1 MKHRSRVRGALFSA
15 SREDFAVFATATQTP
30 SPGPSVLLC
39 NLAYTA
45 AFFSPVTRTLS
56 KIDVENGALRLS
68 PRRRR
73 PDIRMSKR
81 TSHQSPPRASKR
93 APKRASETAPER
105 AQAGVP
111 LLGPAAPSVEAQVKK
126 LVKVISRSQLNYRE
140 LIDSLDHAVFTIS
153 LDGEIRVANRRFVE
167 ILGVSFPDLIG
178 HRLDEFIATPTMA
191 EVISGRAAFLE
202 KGQWAGRI
210 SIQLK
215 SDPRRRF
222 YDCWLQALTD
232 EDHVTSIC
240 GWVRD
245 VTSQHESEIRFTEL
259 FESLREGIFFTT
271 PEGILLDANPALVR
285 MLGYESKEELK
296 KLNFREI
303 YADAAQRD
311 ALVHQVVHQG
321 AVQDVEVVY
330 SRKDGSHI
338 HCLASGFAIRD
349 TFGRTIR
356 MQGTLVDITERIE
369 IEARLHKEQEFVR
382 RLVASFPDMIA
393 VMDFEGRFNF
403 VSPRVEDILGHPAQE
418 LVGKLLRDHIHR
430 DDVPQLREAFEKLT
444 SGRAAN
450 AQFEYRTKHVD
461 GYWRTMRASASP
473 LHDAAGKING
483 VVASARDVTDAK
495 AAEKQNLQKEK
506 LAAMGEMM
514 SGVAHELNNPL
525 TAILGVSD
533 LMRERATDDATRR
546 QTEIILKQARR
557 AAVIVQNLLSYA
569 RPSALA
575 RKKMRPEEALQAA
588 IDQQRAALSQKNI
601 SIELAPPPA
610 TLALEA
616 DPKLLHQ
623 VFVNLIVNAEQAIT
637 SQAERGALRVSVER
651 ADGKIAFVFADDGPG
666 IAPENIGKIFDPFFT
681 TKRPGGGTGLG
692 LAICMAIVKEH
703 GGTIEVQSTPG
714 KGAEFRVWL
723 PEFVEEISA
732 PALAI
737 RPAVAAPAGSEALR
751 GHSVYVVDDEE
762 SIREIVQEG
771 LSARGMT
778 VEGASSSE
786 EALPHLAA
794 HGYDFVIC
802 DFNLPGLNGEEF
814 FKRMQPGAGMPA
826 PKFVFMSG
834 ALLDSGTLAHFAEK
848 GASVLQ
854 KPFHIAAL
862 ATLLTE
868 LLQPQTAAIK

>member
-1 MKHRSRVRGALFSA
+1 
-15 SREDFAVFATATQTP
+15 
-30 SPGPSVLLC
+30 
-39 NLAYTA
+39 
-45 AFFSPVTRTLS
+45 
-56 KIDVENGALRLS
+56 
-68 PRRRR
+68 
-73 PDIRMSKR
+73 MSKR
-81 TSHQSPPRASKR
+81 IADQPPTRA
-93 APKRASETAPER
+93 AKRASIDAPE
-105 AQAGVP
+105 AALKPAPQQAP
-111 LLGPAAPSVEAQVKK
+111 LPGAPAPSTEAQFKK
-126 LVKVISRSQLNYRE
+126 LIEVISRSQLNYRE

-153 LDGEIRVANRRFVE
+153 LEGEIRVANRRFVE
-167 ILGVSFPDLIG
+167 ILGASFQDLIG
-178 HRLDEFIATPTMA
+178 HRLDEFIAAPTMA
-191 EVISGRAAFLE
+191 EAFHGRDAFLQ
-202 KGQWAGRI
+202 KGHWAGRI

-232 EDHVTSIC
+232 EEQVTSIS

-271 PEGILLDANPALVR
+271 PEGTLLDANPALLR
-285 MLGYESKEELK
+285 MLGYENKEELK

-303 YADAAQRD
+303 YADPAQRD
-311 ALVHQVVHQG
+311 ALVHQVVYQG
-321 AVQDVEVVY
+321 AVQDVDVVY
-330 SRKDGSHI
+330 RRKDGSLI

-369 IEARLHKEQEFVR
+369 IEARLHQEEEFVR

-393 VMDFEGRFNF
+393 VMDFEGRFTF
-403 VSPRVEDILGHPAQE
+403 VSPRVEEILGHPAPD
-418 LVGKLLRDHIHR
+418 LVGKLLSDQIHR
-430 DDVPQLREAFEKLT
+430 DDVAHVRDAFEKLT

-450 AQFEYRTKHVD
+450 AQLDFRTRHAD
-461 GYWRTMRASASP
+461 GNWRSMRASVSP
-473 LHDAAGKING
+473 LYDAAGKING
-483 VVASARDVTDAK
+483 VVASARDVTESK
-495 AAEKQNLQKEK
+495 AMEKQNLQKEK

-533 LMRERATDDATRR
+533 LLRERAPDDATRR

-557 AAVIVQNLLSYA
+557 AAVIVQNLLAYA

-588 IDQQRAALSQKNI
+588 VDQQRASLSQKNI
-601 SIELAPPPA
+601 SIELAPPPGG
-610 TLALEA
+610 LALEA

-637 SQAERGALRVSVER
+637 SQRERGALRVSIEC
-651 ADGKIAFVFADDGPG
+651 ADGKIGFVFADDGPG
-666 IAPENIGKIFDPFFT
+666 ISPENIGKIFDPFFT

-692 LAICMAIVKEH
+692 LAICTAIIKEH
-703 GGTIEVQSTPG
+703 GGSIEVQSTPG

-732 PALAI
+732 PIPALAV
-737 RPAVAAPAGSEALR
+737 RPAVAAPAGSGALR

-794 HGYDFVIC
+794 HSYDFVLC
-802 DFNLPGLNGEEF
+802 DFNLPGMNGEEF
-814 FKRMQPGAGMPA
+814 FKRIQPRAGTPA

-834 ALLDSGTLAHFAEK
+834 ALLDSATMAHFTAR

>member
-1 MKHRSRVRGALFSA
+1 
-15 SREDFAVFATATQTP
+15 
-30 SPGPSVLLC
+30 
-39 NLAYTA
+39 
-45 AFFSPVTRTLS
+45 
-56 KIDVENGALRLS
+56 
-68 PRRRR
+68 
-73 PDIRMSKR
+73 MSKR
-81 TSHQSPPRASKR
+81 ISDQTPPGASNP
-93 APKRASETAPER
+93 APQPAPEPGLPQGGAGASTD
-105 AQAGVP
+105 AQF
-111 LLGPAAPSVEAQVKK
+111 QK
-126 LVKVISRSQLNYRE
+126 LVEVISRSQLNYRE

-167 ILGVSFPDLIG
+167 ILGVSFQDLIG
-178 HRLDEFIATPTMA
+178 HRLEEFIAVPTIA
-191 EVISGRAAFLE
+191 EVVAGRDAFLR
-202 KGQWAGRI
+202 KGHWAGRI

-222 YDCWLQALTD
+222 YDCWLQALND
-232 EDHVTSIC
+232 DDQVTSVS

-271 PEGILLDANPALVR
+271 PEGTLLDANPALVR

-303 YADAAQRD
+303 YANPAQRD
-311 ALVHQVVHQG
+311 ALVHQVVYQG
-321 AVQDVEVVY
+321 AVQDVDVIY
-330 SRKDGSHI
+330 RRKDGSLI

-369 IEARLHKEQEFVR
+369 IEARLHQEQEFVR

-393 VMDFEGRFNF
+393 VMDFEGRLTF
-403 VSPRVEDILGHPAQE
+403 VSPRVEDILGHSAEE
-418 LVGKLLRDHIHR
+418 LVGKLLSEQIHR
-430 DDVPQLREAFEKLT
+430 DEVPQLREVFAKVM
-444 SGRAAN
+444 SGRTAN
-450 AQFEYRTKHVD
+450 AQFDYRTKHAD
-461 GYWRTMRASASP
+461 GTWRFMRASASP
-473 LHDAAGKING
+473 IYDAAGKING
-483 VVASARDVTDAK
+483 VVASARDVTDSK

-533 LMRERATDDATRR
+533 LLRERAPDDATRR

-557 AAVIVQNLLSYA
+557 AAVIVQNLLAYA

-588 IDQQRAALSQKNI
+588 IDQQRASLSQKNI

-610 TLALEA
+610 ALALEA

-637 SQAERGALRVSVER
+637 SQGERGALRVSIER

-666 IAPENIGKIFDPFFT
+666 ISPENIAKIFDPFFT

-692 LAICMAIVKEH
+692 LAICTAIIKEH
-703 GGTIEVQSTPG
+703 GGSIEVQSTQG
-714 KGAEFRVWL
+714 NGAEFRVWL

-732 PALAI
+732 PPLAV
-737 RPAVAAPAGSEALR
+737 RPAVAAPAGSGALR

-794 HGYDFVIC
+794 HAYDFVLC
-802 DFNLPGLNGEEF
+802 DFNLPGMNGEEF
-814 FKRMQPGAGMPA
+814 FKRIQPQPGTSA

-834 ALLDSGTLAHFAEK
+834 ALLDSATLAHFTEK

-862 ATLLTE
+862 ATLLSE
-868 LLQPQTAAIK
+868 LLQPQTAATN

>member
-1 MKHRSRVRGALFSA
+1 
-15 SREDFAVFATATQTP
+15 
-30 SPGPSVLLC
+30 
-39 NLAYTA
+39 
-45 AFFSPVTRTLS
+45 
-56 KIDVENGALRLS
+56 
-68 PRRRR
+68 
-73 PDIRMSKR
+73 MSKG
-81 TSHQSPPRASKR
+81 TSDQSPPRAAKLTPTR
-93 APKRASETAPER
+93 APETELKPAPRQTPLEGAAAAST
-105 AQAGVP
+105 
-111 LLGPAAPSVEAQVKK
+111 EAQFKK
-126 LVKVISRSQLNYRE
+126 LVEVISRSQLNYRE

-153 LDGEIRVANRRFVE
+153 LEGEIRVANRRFVE
-167 ILGVSFPDLIG
+167 ILGVSFQDLIG
-178 HRLDEFIATPTMA
+178 HRLDEFIVAPTMA
-191 EVISGRAAFLE
+191 EALRGRDAFLQR
-202 KGQWAGRI
+202 GHWAGRM
-210 SIQLK
+210 SIHLK
-215 SDPRRRF
+215 NDPRLRA

-232 EDHVTSIC
+232 DEQVTSVS

-245 VTSQHESEIRFTEL
+245 VTSQHESELRFTEL

-271 PEGILLDANPALVR
+271 PEGVLLDANPALVR
-285 MLGYESKEELK
+285 MLGYANKDELK

-303 YADAAQRD
+303 YADPAQRD
-311 ALVHQVVHQG
+311 TLVRQIIYQG
-321 AVQDVEVVY
+321 SVQDLEVVFR
-330 SRKDGSHI
+330 RKDGVHI

-356 MQGTLVDITERIE
+356 MQGTLVDITERME
-369 IEARLHKEQEFVR
+369 IEARLHQEQEFVR

-393 VMDFEGRFNF
+393 VMDFEGRFTF
-403 VSPRVEDILGHPAQE
+403 VSPRVEDILGHAAQE
-418 LVGKLLRDHIHR
+418 LVGKLLSEQIHR
-430 DDVPQLREAFEKLT
+430 DDLPQLRDAFAKLT

-450 AQFEYRTKHVD
+450 ALFEYRTRHAD
-461 GYWRTMRASASP
+461 GSWRTMRASASP
-473 LHDAAGKING
+473 LYDAAGKING

-533 LMRERATDDATRR
+533 LLRERAPDDATRR

-557 AAVIVQNLLSYA
+557 AAVIVQNLLAYA
-569 RPSALA
+569 RPSALT

-588 IDQQRAALSQKNI
+588 IDQQRASLSQKNI
-601 SIELAPPPA
+601 SIELVPPPGR
-610 TLALEA
+610 LALEA

-637 SQAERGALRVSVER
+637 SRGERGALRISIEH
-651 ADGKIAFVFADDGPG
+651 ADGKIGFVFADDGPG
-666 IAPENIGKIFDPFFT
+666 IAPENFGKIFDPFFT

-692 LAICMAIVKEH
+692 LAICTAIIKEH
-703 GGTIEVQSTPG
+703 GGSIEVQSAPG
-714 KGAEFRVWL
+714 NGAEFRVWL

-732 PALAI
+732 PPLAV
-737 RPAVAAPAGSEALR
+737 RPAIAAPAGSSALR

-794 HGYDFVIC
+794 HSYDFVLC
-802 DFNLPGLNGEEF
+802 DFNLPGMNGEEF
-814 FKRMQPGAGMPA
+814 FKRIQPRVGTAA

-834 ALLDSGTLAHFAEK
+834 ALLDSATMTHFTEK

-868 LLQPQTAAIK
+868 LLQPQTVATK

>member
-1 MKHRSRVRGALFSA
+1 M
-15 SREDFAVFATATQTP
+15 
-30 SPGPSVLLC
+30 
-39 NLAYTA
+39 
-45 AFFSPVTRTLS
+45 
-56 KIDVENGALRLS
+56 
-68 PRRRR
+68 
-73 PDIRMSKR
+73 
-81 TSHQSPPRASKR
+81 
-93 APKRASETAPER
+93 PKRISDQSAQPAAKHAPTHAPE
-105 AQAGVP
+105 AALKPAPQQGP
-111 LLGPAAPSVEAQVKK
+111 LEGGPAASTEAQFKK
-126 LVKVISRSQLNYRE
+126 LVEVISRSQLNYRE

-153 LDGEIRVANRRFVE
+153 LEGEIRVANRRFVE
-167 ILGVSFPDLIG
+167 ILGVSFQDLIG
-178 HRLDEFIATPTMA
+178 HRLDEFIAAPTMA
-191 EVISGRAAFLE
+191 EALRLRDAFLQ
-202 KGQWAGRI
+202 KGHWAGRI
-210 SIQLK
+210 SIELK
-215 SDPRRRF
+215 RDSRRRF

-232 EDHVTSIC
+232 EEKITSIS

-271 PEGILLDANPALVR
+271 PEGTLLDANPALVR
-285 MLGYESKEELK
+285 MLGYDSKEELK

-303 YADAAQRD
+303 YADPAQRD
-311 ALVHQVVHQG
+311 ALVHQVIYQG
-321 AVQDVEVVY
+321 AVQDVDVIY
-330 SRKDGSHI
+330 RRKDGSLI

-369 IEARLHKEQEFVR
+369 IEARLHQEQEFVR
-382 RLVASFPDMIA
+382 RLVASFPDAIA
-393 VMDFEGRFNF
+393 VMDFEGRFTF

-418 LVGKLLRDHIHR
+418 LVGKLLSEQIHR
-430 DDVPQLREAFEKLT
+430 DELPQFRDAFAKLT

-450 AQFEYRTKHVD
+450 AQFEYRTKHAD
-461 GYWRTMRASASP
+461 GSWRSMRASASP
-473 LHDAAGKING
+473 LYDAAGNING
-483 VVASARDVTDAK
+483 VVASARDVTESK
-495 AAEKQNLQKEK
+495 ATEKQNLQKEK

-533 LMRERATDDATRR
+533 LLRERAPDDATRR

-557 AAVIVQNLLSYA
+557 AAVIVQNLLAYA

-588 IDQQRAALSQKNI
+588 IDQQRAALSQKNV
-601 SIELAPPPA
+601 SIELAPSPCR
-610 TLALEA
+610 LMLEA

-637 SQAERGALRVSVER
+637 SQGERGTLRISVER
-651 ADGKIAFVFADDGPG
+651 ADGKIGFVFADDGPG
-666 IAPENIGKIFDPFFT
+666 IAPEIIGKIFDPFFT

-692 LAICMAIVKEH
+692 LAICTAIIKEH
-703 GGTIEVQSTPG
+703 GGSMEVQSIPG

-723 PEFVEEISA
+723 PEFIEEIRV
-732 PALAI
+732 PPLAV
-737 RPAVAAPAGSEALR
+737 RPAVAAPAGSGALR

-794 HGYDFVIC
+794 HNYDFVLC
-802 DFNLPGLNGEEF
+802 DFNLPGMNGEEF
-814 FKRMQPGAGMPA
+814 FKRIQPRAGTPT

-834 ALLDSGTLAHFAEK
+834 ALLDSATLDHFTEK

-862 ATLLTE
+862 ATLLTG
-868 LLQPQTAAIK
+868 LLQPQTLATK

>member
-1 MKHRSRVRGALFSA
+1 
-15 SREDFAVFATATQTP
+15 
-30 SPGPSVLLC
+30 
-39 NLAYTA
+39 
-45 AFFSPVTRTLS
+45 
-56 KIDVENGALRLS
+56 
-68 PRRRR
+68 
-73 PDIRMSKR
+73 MSKR
-81 TSHQSPPRASKR
+81 IAEQPPRAV
-93 APKRASETAPER
+93 KRASKHA
-105 AQAGVP
+105 
-111 LLGPAAPSVEAQVKK
+111 PAAALKPAPQHAPVEGAAAASTEAQFKK
-126 LVKVISRSQLNYRE
+126 LVEVISRSQLNYRE

-153 LDGEIRVANRRFVE
+153 LEGEIRVANRRFVE
-167 ILGVSFPDLIG
+167 ILGVSFQDLIG
-178 HRLDEFIATPTMA
+178 HRLEEFIAAPTMEEA
-191 EVISGRAAFLE
+191 LSARDAFLR
-202 KGQWAGRI
+202 KGHWAGRI
-210 SIQLK
+210 SIQLR
-215 SDPRRRF
+215 SDSRRRF
-222 YDCWLQALTD
+222 YDCWLQALNDD
-232 EDHVTSIC
+232 EHVTSIS

-271 PEGILLDANPALVR
+271 PEGQLLDANPALVR
-285 MLGYESKEELK
+285 MLGYASKEELK

-303 YADAAQRD
+303 YAEPAQRD
-311 ALVHQVVHQG
+311 TLVRQIIYQG
-321 AVQDVEVVY
+321 SVQDLEVVFR
-330 SRKDGSHI
+330 RKDGTRI

-356 MQGTLVDITERIE
+356 MQGTLVDITERME
-369 IEARLHKEQEFVR
+369 IEARLHQEQEFVR

-393 VMDFEGRFNF
+393 VMDFEGRFTF
-403 VSPRVEDILGHPAQE
+403 VSPRVEDILGHRAQD
-418 LVGKLLRDHIHR
+418 LVGKLLSEQIHR
-430 DDVPQLREAFEKLT
+430 DELPQLREAFGKLT

-450 AQFEYRTKHVD
+450 ALFEYRTKHAD
-461 GYWRTMRASASP
+461 GSWRTMRASASP
-473 LHDAAGKING
+473 LYDAAGNING

-533 LMRERATDDATRR
+533 LLRERAPDDATRR

-557 AAVIVQNLLSYA
+557 AAVIVQNLLAYA

-575 RKKMRPEEALQAA
+575 RKKMRPEEALRAA
-588 IDQQRAALSQKNI
+588 IDQQRASLSQKNI
-601 SIELAPPPA
+601 SIEMAPPPSG
-610 TLALEA
+610 LALEA

-637 SQAERGALRVSVER
+637 SQRERGALQVSIEH
-651 ADGKIAFVFADDGPG
+651 ADGKIGFVFADDGPG
-666 IAPENIGKIFDPFFT
+666 IAAENIGKIFDPFFT

-692 LAICMAIVKEH
+692 LAICTAIIKEH
-703 GGTIEVQSTPG
+703 GGSIEVQSTTG

-723 PEFVEEISA
+723 PEFVEQISA
-732 PALAI
+732 PVPPSAV
-737 RPAVAAPAGSEALR
+737 RPAVAAPAGSGALR

-771 LSARGMT
+771 LVARGMT

-794 HGYDFVIC
+794 HSYDFVLC

-814 FKRMQPGAGMPA
+814 FKRIQPRAGTAA

-834 ALLDSGTLAHFAEK
+834 ALLDPATLAHFTEK

-862 ATLLTE
+862 ASLLSE
-868 LLQPQTAAIK
+868 LLQPRTSAIK

>member
-1 MKHRSRVRGALFSA
+1 
-15 SREDFAVFATATQTP
+15 
-30 SPGPSVLLC
+30 
-39 NLAYTA
+39 
-45 AFFSPVTRTLS
+45 
-56 KIDVENGALRLS
+56 
-68 PRRRR
+68 
-73 PDIRMSKR
+73 MSKR
-81 TSHQSPPRASKR
+81 ISDQSSSP
-93 APKRASETAPER
+93 ASEPALSQTSAP
-105 AQAGVP
+105 GV
-111 LLGPAAPSVEAQVKK
+111 ASASTEAQFQK
-126 LVKVISRSQLNYRE
+126 LVEVISRSQLNYRE

-167 ILGVSFPDLIG
+167 ILGVSFQDLIG
-178 HRLDEFIATPTMA
+178 HRLDEFIAVPTMA
-191 EVISGRAAFLE
+191 EAHSRRAAFLE
-202 KGQWAGRI
+202 KGHWAGRI

-215 SDPRRRF
+215 RDPRRRF
-222 YDCWLQALTD
+222 YDCWLQALHDD
-232 EDHVTSIC
+232 EQGTSVC

-271 PEGILLDANPALVR
+271 PEGTLLDANPALLR
-285 MLGYESKEELK
+285 MLGYESIEELK
-296 KLNFREI
+296 TLNFREI
-303 YADAAQRD
+303 YADPTQRD
-311 ALVHQVVHQG
+311 ALVHQVVYQG
-321 AVQDVEVVY
+321 AVQDVDVIF
-330 SRKDGSHI
+330 RRRDGTHI

-369 IEARLHKEQEFVR
+369 IEARLHQEQEFVR

-393 VMDFEGRFNF
+393 VMDFEGRFTF

-418 LVGKLLRDHIHR
+418 LVGKLLSEQIHR
-430 DDVPQLREAFEKLT
+430 SDVPELREVFEKLT
-444 SGRAAN
+444 SGRVAN
-450 AQFEYRTKHVD
+450 AQFEYRTKHAD
-461 GYWRTMRASASP
+461 GTWRSMRASVSP
-473 LHDAAGKING
+473 LYDATGKING

-495 AAEKQNLQKEK
+495 VAEKQNMQKEK

-533 LMRERATDDATRR
+533 LLRERAPDDATRR

-557 AAVIVQNLLSYA
+557 AAVIVQNLLAYA

-575 RKKMRPEEALQAA
+575 RKKMRPEEALQAV

-601 SIELAPPPA
+601 SIELAPPLA
-610 TLALEA
+610 ALALEA

-637 SQAERGALRVSVER
+637 SHGERGALRISIEH

-666 IAPENIGKIFDPFFT
+666 ISPENIAKIFDPFFT

-692 LAICMAIVKEH
+692 LAICTAIVKEH
-703 GGTIEVQSTPG
+703 GGSIEVQSTPG

-732 PALAI
+732 PPLAV
-737 RPAVAAPAGSEALR
+737 RPAVAAPAGSGALR

-786 EALPHLAA
+786 EALPHLAT
-794 HGYDFVIC
+794 HTYDFVIC

-814 FKRMQPGAGMPA
+814 FKRIQSQAGMPV
-826 PKFVFMSG
+826 PRFIFMSG
-834 ALLDSGTLAHFAEK
+834 ALLDPATMAHFSEK

-868 LLQPQTAAIK
+868 LLQPQTVAIK

>member
-1 MKHRSRVRGALFSA
+1 
-15 SREDFAVFATATQTP
+15 
-30 SPGPSVLLC
+30 
-39 NLAYTA
+39 
-45 AFFSPVTRTLS
+45 
-56 KIDVENGALRLS
+56 
-68 PRRRR
+68 
-73 PDIRMSKR
+73 MSKR
-81 TSHQSPPRASKR
+81 ISAQPPTRSSKR
-93 APKRASETAPER
+93 APQRVVNQAPLDS
-105 AQAGVP
+105 V
-111 LLGPAAPSVEAQVKK
+111 AAPSTEAQFQK
-126 LVKVISRSQLNYRE
+126 LVEVISRSQLSYRE

-153 LDGEIRVANRRFVE
+153 LEGEIRVANRRFVE

-178 HRLDEFIATPTMA
+178 HRLDEFITVPTMNEA
-191 EVISGRAAFLE
+191 LSGRDAFLE
-202 KGQWAGRI
+202 KGHWAGRI

-215 SDPRRRF
+215 TDPRRRF

-232 EDHVTSIC
+232 EAQLTSVS

-245 VTSQHESEIRFTEL
+245 VTSQNESEIRFTEL

-271 PEGILLDANPALVR
+271 PEGVLLDANPALLR
-285 MLGYESKEELK
+285 MLGYASKDELK

-303 YADAAQRD
+303 YADPAQRD
-311 ALVHQVVHQG
+311 TLVRQIIYQG
-321 AVQDVEVVY
+321 SVQDLEVMFR
-330 SRKDGSHI
+330 RKDGTHI

-356 MQGTLVDITERIE
+356 MQGTLVDISERIE
-369 IEARLHKEQEFVR
+369 IEARLHQEQEFVR

-393 VMDFEGRFNF
+393 VMDFEGRFTF

-418 LVGKLLRDHIHR
+418 LVGKLLSEQIHR
-430 DDVPQLREAFEKLT
+430 SEVPALREAFANLT
-444 SGRAAN
+444 SGRTAN
-450 AQFEYRTKHVD
+450 AQFEYRTKHAD
-461 GYWRTMRASASP
+461 GSWRTMRASASP
-473 LHDAAGKING
+473 LYDAAGKING

-495 AAEKQNLQKEK
+495 TAEKQNLQKEK

-533 LMRERATDDATRR
+533 LLRERAPDDATRR

-557 AAVIVQNLLSYA
+557 AAVIVQNLLAYA
-569 RPSALA
+569 RPSALT

-588 IDQQRAALSQKNI
+588 VDQQRASLSQKNI
-601 SIELAPPPA
+601 AIELVPPA
-610 TLALEA
+610 SGLALEA

-637 SQAERGALRVSVER
+637 SQGERGALRVSIEY
-651 ADGKIAFVFADDGPG
+651 ADGKIGFVFADDGPG
-666 IAPENIGKIFDPFFT
+666 IAAENIGKIFDPFFT

-692 LAICMAIVKEH
+692 LAICTAIIKEH
-703 GGTIEVQSTPG
+703 GGSIEVQSTPG

-732 PALAI
+732 PPVAV
-737 RPAVAAPAGSEALR
+737 RPAVAAPAGSGALR

-771 LSARGMT
+771 LVARGMT

-794 HGYDFVIC
+794 HTYDFVLC

-814 FKRMQPGAGMPA
+814 FKRMQPRAGTAA

-834 ALLDSGTLAHFAEK
+834 ALLDSATLAHFTEK

-868 LLQPQTAAIK
+868 LLQPQAAAIK

>member
-1 MKHRSRVRGALFSA
+1 
-15 SREDFAVFATATQTP
+15 
-30 SPGPSVLLC
+30 
-39 NLAYTA
+39 
-45 AFFSPVTRTLS
+45 
-56 KIDVENGALRLS
+56 
-68 PRRRR
+68 
-73 PDIRMSKR
+73 MSKR
-81 TSHQSPPRASKR
+81 ISDQSQSRASHA
-93 APKRASETAPER
+93 APQPAPE
-105 AQAGVP
+105 
-111 LLGPAAPSVEAQVKK
+111 PALPQGAASASTEAQFQK
-126 LVKVISRSQLNYRE
+126 LVEVISRSQLNYRE

-167 ILGVSFPDLIG
+167 ILGVSFQDLIS
-178 HRLDEFIATPTMA
+178 HRLEEFIAVPTMA
-191 EVISGRAAFLE
+191 EAVAARAAFLK
-202 KGQWAGRI
+202 KGHWAGRI

-215 SDPRRRF
+215 GDPRRRF
-222 YDCWLQALTD
+222 YDCWLQALSD
-232 EDHVTSIC
+232 DDQVTSIS

-245 VTSQHESEIRFTEL
+245 VTSQHESEVRFTEL

-271 PEGILLDANPALVR
+271 PEGTLLDANPALVR

-303 YADAAQRD
+303 YANPAQRD
-311 ALVHQVVHQG
+311 ALVRQVVYQG
-321 AVQDVEVVY
+321 AVQDVDVMY
-330 SRKDGSHI
+330 RRKDGTLI

-369 IEARLHKEQEFVR
+369 IEARLHQEQEFVR

-393 VMDFEGRFNF
+393 VMDFEGRFTF
-403 VSPRVEDILGHPAQE
+403 VSPRVEDILGHAAQD
-418 LVGKLLRDHIHR
+418 LVGKLLSEQIHR
-430 DDVPQLREAFEKLT
+430 DEVPQLREVFAQLM
-444 SGRAAN
+444 SGRTAN
-450 AQFEYRTKHVD
+450 AQFDYRTKHAD
-461 GYWRTMRASASP
+461 GSWRFMRASASP
-473 LHDAAGKING
+473 LFDATGKING
-483 VVASARDVTDAK
+483 VVASARDVTDSK
-495 AAEKQNLQKEK
+495 TAEKQNLQKEK

-533 LMRERATDDATRR
+533 LLRERAPDDATRR

-557 AAVIVQNLLSYA
+557 AAVIVQNLLAYA

-575 RKKMRPEEALQAA
+575 RKKMRPEEAVQAA
-588 IDQQRAALSQKNI
+588 MDQQRAALSQKNV

-610 TLALEA
+610 ALALEA

-637 SQAERGALRVSVER
+637 SQGERGTLRVSIEH
-651 ADGKIAFVFADDGPG
+651 ADGKIGFVFADDGPG
-666 IAPENIGKIFDPFFT
+666 ISAENISKIFDPFFT

-692 LAICMAIVKEH
+692 LAICTAIVKEH
-703 GGTIEVQSTPG
+703 GGSIEVQSIQG
-714 KGAEFRVWL
+714 QGAEFRVWL

-732 PALAI
+732 PPLAV
-737 RPAVAAPAGSEALR
+737 RPAVAAPAGSGALR

-794 HGYDFVIC
+794 HAFDFVLC
-802 DFNLPGLNGEEF
+802 DFNLPGMNGEEF
-814 FKRMQPGAGMPA
+814 FKRIQPQAGLPA

-834 ALLDSGTLAHFAEK
+834 ALLDSATLAHFTEK

-868 LLQPQTAAIK
+868 LLHAQAAAIK

>member
-1 MKHRSRVRGALFSA
+1 
-15 SREDFAVFATATQTP
+15 
-30 SPGPSVLLC
+30 
-39 NLAYTA
+39 
-45 AFFSPVTRTLS
+45 
-56 KIDVENGALRLS
+56 
-68 PRRRR
+68 
-73 PDIRMSKR
+73 MSKR
-81 TSHQSPPRASKR
+81 TSDQSPPRAANLTPTR
-93 APKRASETAPER
+93 APESELRPAPRQTPLEGATAAST
-105 AQAGVP
+105 
-111 LLGPAAPSVEAQVKK
+111 EAQFKK
-126 LVKVISRSQLNYRE
+126 LVEVISRSQLNYRE

-153 LDGEIRVANRRFVE
+153 LEGEIRVANRRFVE
-167 ILGVSFPDLIG
+167 ILGVSFQDLIG
-178 HRLDEFIATPTMA
+178 HRLDEFIVAPTMA
-191 EVISGRAAFLE
+191 EALRGRDAFLQR
-202 KGQWAGRI
+202 GHWAGRM
-210 SIQLK
+210 SIHLK
-215 SDPRRRF
+215 NDPRLRA

-232 EDHVTSIC
+232 DEQVTSVS

-245 VTSQHESEIRFTEL
+245 VTSQHESELRFTEL

-271 PEGILLDANPALVR
+271 PEGVLLDANPALVR
-285 MLGYESKEELK
+285 MLGYANKDELK

-303 YADAAQRD
+303 YADPAQRD
-311 ALVHQVVHQG
+311 TLVRQITYQG
-321 AVQDVEVVY
+321 SVQDLEVVFR
-330 SRKDGSHI
+330 RKDGVHI

-356 MQGTLVDITERIE
+356 MQGTLVDITERME
-369 IEARLHKEQEFVR
+369 IEARLHQEQEFVR

-393 VMDFEGRFNF
+393 VMDFEGRFTF

-418 LVGKLLRDHIHR
+418 LVGKLLSEQVHR
-430 DDVPQLREAFEKLT
+430 DELPQLRDAFAKLT

-450 AQFEYRTKHVD
+450 ALFEYRTRHAD
-461 GYWRTMRASASP
+461 GSWRTMRASASP
-473 LHDAAGKING
+473 LYDAAGKING

-533 LMRERATDDATRR
+533 LLRERAPDDATRR

-557 AAVIVQNLLSYA
+557 AAVIVQNLLAYA
-569 RPSALA
+569 RPSALT

-588 IDQQRAALSQKNI
+588 IDQQRASLSQKNI
-601 SIELAPPPA
+601 SIELVPPPGR
-610 TLALEA
+610 LALEA

-637 SQAERGALRVSVER
+637 SRGERGALRISIEH
-651 ADGKIAFVFADDGPG
+651 ADGKIGFVFADDGPG
-666 IAPENIGKIFDPFFT
+666 IAPENFGKIFDPFFT

-692 LAICMAIVKEH
+692 LAICTAIIKEH
-703 GGTIEVQSTPG
+703 GGSIEVQSAPG
-714 KGAEFRVWL
+714 NGAEFRVWL

-732 PALAI
+732 PPLAV
-737 RPAVAAPAGSEALR
+737 RPAIAAPAGSSALR

-794 HGYDFVIC
+794 HGYDFVLC
-802 DFNLPGLNGEEF
+802 DFNLPGMNGEEF
-814 FKRMQPGAGMPA
+814 FKRMQPRAGTPA

-834 ALLDSGTLAHFAEK
+834 ALLDSGTMAHFAEK

>member
-1 MKHRSRVRGALFSA
+1 
-15 SREDFAVFATATQTP
+15 
-30 SPGPSVLLC
+30 
-39 NLAYTA
+39 
-45 AFFSPVTRTLS
+45 
-56 KIDVENGALRLS
+56 
-68 PRRRR
+68 
-73 PDIRMSKR
+73 MSKR
-81 TSHQSPPRASKR
+81 ISTQSPTRGSNRASKR
-93 APKRASETAPER
+93 AAEPASANAPDCGLAHVQVPGIAAASTK
-105 AQAGVP
+105 AQF
-111 LLGPAAPSVEAQVKK
+111 QK
-126 LVKVISRSQLNYRE
+126 LVEVISRSQLNYRE

-153 LDGEIRVANRRFVE
+153 LEGEIRVANRRFVE
-167 ILGVSFPDLIG
+167 ILGVSFQDLIG
-178 HRLDEFIATPTMA
+178 HRLDEFIASPTMA
-191 EVISGRAAFLE
+191 EALCGRDAFLR
-202 KGQWAGRI
+202 KGHWAGRI

-222 YDCWLQALTD
+222 YDCWLQALSD
-232 EDHVTSIC
+232 EDHATSIS

-271 PEGILLDANPALVR
+271 PEGTLLDANPALLR
-285 MLGYESKEELK
+285 MLGYESKEELE

-303 YADAAQRD
+303 YADPAQRD
-311 ALVHQVVHQG
+311 ALVHQVVYQG
-321 AVQDVEVVY
+321 AVQDVDVMY
-330 SRKDGSHI
+330 RRKDGSLI

-369 IEARLHKEQEFVR
+369 IEARLHQEEEFVR

-393 VMDFEGRFNF
+393 VMDFEGRFTF
-403 VSPRVEDILGHPAQE
+403 VSPRVEEILGHPAPD
-418 LVGKLLRDHIHR
+418 LVGKLLSDQIHR
-430 DDVPQLREAFEKLT
+430 DDVAHVRDALEKLT
-444 SGRAAN
+444 SGGVAN
-450 AQFEYRTKHVD
+450 AQLDFRTRHAD
-461 GYWRTMRASASP
+461 GNWRSMRASVSP
-473 LHDAAGKING
+473 LYDAAGKING
-483 VVASARDVTDAK
+483 VVASARDVTESK
-495 AAEKQNLQKEK
+495 AVEKQNLQKEK

-533 LMRERATDDATRR
+533 LLRERAPDDATRR

-557 AAVIVQNLLSYA
+557 AAVIVQNLLAYA

-588 IDQQRAALSQKNI
+588 VDQQRASLSQKNI
-601 SIELAPPPA
+601 SIEMVPPPGR
-610 TLALEA
+610 LALEA

-637 SQAERGALRVSVER
+637 SQRERGALRVSIER
-651 ADGKIAFVFADDGPG
+651 ADGKIGFVFVDDGPG
-666 IAPENIGKIFDPFFT
+666 ISPENIGKIFDPFFT

-692 LAICMAIVKEH
+692 LAICTAIIKEH
-703 GGTIEVQSTPG
+703 GGSIEVQSTAG

-732 PALAI
+732 PVPPLAV
-737 RPAVAAPAGSEALR
+737 RPAVAAPAGSSALL

-794 HGYDFVIC
+794 HSYDFVLC
-802 DFNLPGLNGEEF
+802 DFNLPGMNGEEF
-814 FKRMQPGAGMPA
+814 FKRIQPRAGTPA

-834 ALLDSGTLAHFAEK
+834 ALLDSATMAHFTAK

-868 LLQPQTAAIK
+868 LLQPRTAAIK

>member
-1 MKHRSRVRGALFSA
+1 MPKRIPAQSR
-15 SREDFAVFATATQTP
+15 P
-30 SPGPSVLLC
+30 
-39 NLAYTA
+39 
-45 AFFSPVTRTLS
+45 
-56 KIDVENGALRLS
+56 
-68 PRRRR
+68 
-73 PDIRMSKR
+73 
-81 TSHQSPPRASKR
+81 R
-93 APKRASETAPER
+93 APKGAPGPAPE
-105 AQAGVP
+105 
-111 LLGPAAPSVEAQVKK
+111 PAPVQGAVSASTEAQFQK
-126 LVKVISRSQLNYRE
+126 LVEVISRSQLNYRE

-167 ILGVSFPDLIG
+167 ILSVSFQDLIG
-178 HRLDEFIATPTMA
+178 HRLDEFIAVPAMA
-191 EVISGRAAFLE
+191 EAIARRATFLE
-202 KGQWAGRI
+202 KGHWAGRI

-232 EDHVTSIC
+232 VDQVTSVC

-245 VTSQHESEIRFTEL
+245 VTSQHESELRFTEL

-271 PEGILLDANPALVR
+271 PEGILLDANPALIR
-285 MLGYESKEELK
+285 MLGYENKEELK

-303 YADAAQRD
+303 YADPAQRD
-311 ALVHQVVHQG
+311 ALVHQVIYQG
-321 AVQDVEVVY
+321 AVQDVDVIFR
-330 SRKDGSHI
+330 RKDRSQI

-369 IEARLHKEQEFVR
+369 IEARLHQEQEFVR

-393 VMDFEGRFNF
+393 VMDFEGRFTF

-418 LVGKLLRDHIHR
+418 LVGKLLSEHIHR
-430 DDVPQLREAFEKLT
+430 DDVPQLREAFAKLT
-444 SGRAAN
+444 SGRTAN
-450 AQFEYRTKHVD
+450 AQFDYRTKHVD
-461 GYWRTMRASASP
+461 GTWRSMRASASP
-473 LHDAAGKING
+473 LYDSTGKING

-495 AAEKQNLQKEK
+495 VAEKQNIQKEK

-533 LMRERATDDATRR
+533 LLRERASDDATRR

-557 AAVIVQNLLSYA
+557 AAVIVQNLLAYA

-588 IDQQRAALSQKNI
+588 IDQQRASLSQKNI
-601 SIELAPPPA
+601 SIELAPPA
-610 TLALEA
+610 TGLALEA

-637 SQAERGALRVSVER
+637 SQGERGSLRISVEH
-651 ADGKIAFVFADDGPG
+651 ADGRIAFVFADDGPG
-666 IAPENIGKIFDPFFT
+666 ISPENIAKIFDPFFT

-692 LAICMAIVKEH
+692 LAICTAIVKEH
-703 GGTIEVQSTPG
+703 GGSIEVQSAPG

-723 PEFVEEISA
+723 PEFVEEIST
-732 PALAI
+732 PPLAV
-737 RPAVAAPAGSEALR
+737 RPAMGAPAGSGALR

-778 VEGASSSE
+778 VEGSSSSE

-794 HGYDFVIC
+794 HSYDFVIC

-814 FKRMQPGAGMPA
+814 FKRVQPLAGAA
-826 PKFVFMSG
+826 TPKFVFMSG
-834 ALLDSGTLAHFAEK
+834 ALLDPATMAHFKEK

-862 ATLLTE
+862 AALLTE
-868 LLQPQTAAIK
+868 LLLPQPAGVK

>member
-1 MKHRSRVRGALFSA
+1 
-15 SREDFAVFATATQTP
+15 
-30 SPGPSVLLC
+30 
-39 NLAYTA
+39 
-45 AFFSPVTRTLS
+45 
-56 KIDVENGALRLS
+56 
-68 PRRRR
+68 
-73 PDIRMSKR
+73 MSKR
-81 TSHQSPPRASKR
+81 TPAQPPTLKR
-93 APKRASETAPER
+93 AAERAPQGVPIEAPER
-105 AQAGVP
+105 ALDQRQAPGDM
-111 LLGPAAPSVEAQVKK
+111 GASTEAQFQK
-126 LVKVISRSQLNYRE
+126 LVDVISRSQLNYRE
-140 LIDSLDHAVFTIS
+140 LIDRLDHAVFTIS
-153 LDGEIRVANRRFVE
+153 LEGEIRVANRRFVE
-167 ILGVSFPDLIG
+167 ILGASFQDLIG
-178 HRLDEFIATPTMA
+178 HRLDEFIASPTMA
-191 EVISGRAAFLE
+191 EALRARDAFLR
-202 KGQWAGRI
+202 KGHWAGRI

-232 EDHVTSIC
+232 EEQVTSIS

-245 VTSQHESEIRFTEL
+245 VTSQHESELRFTEL

-271 PEGILLDANPALVR
+271 PEGQLLDANPALVR
-285 MLGYESKEELK
+285 MLGYANKEELK

-303 YADAAQRD
+303 YADPAQRD
-311 ALVHQVVHQG
+311 TLVRQIVYQG
-321 AVQDVEVVY
+321 SVQDLEVVFR
-330 SRKDGSHI
+330 RKNGTHI

-356 MQGTLVDITERIE
+356 MQGTLVDITERME
-369 IEARLHKEQEFVR
+369 IEARLHQEQEFVR

-393 VMDFEGRFNF
+393 VMDFEGRFTF
-403 VSPRVEDILGHPAQE
+403 VSPRVEDILGHPAQD
-418 LVGKLLRDHIHR
+418 LVGKLLSEQIHR
-430 DDVPQLREAFEKLT
+430 SEVPQLSEVFAKLT

-450 AQFEYRTKHVD
+450 AQFEYRTKHAD
-461 GYWRTMRASASP
+461 GSWRVMRASASP
-473 LHDAAGKING
+473 LYDAAGNING

-533 LMRERATDDATRR
+533 LLRERAPDDATRR

-557 AAVIVQNLLSYA
+557 AAVIVQNLLAYA

-575 RKKMRPEEALQAA
+575 RKKMRPEEPLQAA
-588 IDQQRAALSQKNI
+588 IDQQRASLSQKNI
-601 SIELAPPPA
+601 SIGLVPPPGG
-610 TLALEA
+610 LALEA

-637 SQAERGALRVSVER
+637 SQRERGALQVSIEH
-651 ADGKIAFVFADDGPG
+651 AEGKIGFVFADDGPG

-692 LAICMAIVKEH
+692 LAICTAIIKEH
-703 GGTIEVQSTPG
+703 GGSIEVQSTPG

-723 PEFVEEISA
+723 PEFVEEVSA
-732 PALAI
+732 PSPLAV
-737 RPAVAAPAGSEALR
+737 RPAVAAPGGSGALR

-771 LSARGMT
+771 LVARGMT

-794 HGYDFVIC
+794 HSYDIVLC

-814 FKRMQPGAGMPA
+814 FKRIQPRAGTAA

-834 ALLDSGTLAHFAEK
+834 ALLDSATLAHFTEK

-868 LLQPQTAAIK
+868 LLQPQPAVIK

>member
-1 MKHRSRVRGALFSA
+1 MH
-15 SREDFAVFATATQTP
+15 
-30 SPGPSVLLC
+30 
-39 NLAYTA
+39 
-45 AFFSPVTRTLS
+45 
-56 KIDVENGALRLS
+56 
-68 PRRRR
+68 
-73 PDIRMSKR
+73 KR
-81 TSHQSPPRASKR
+81 TSDQSPPRPAKR
-93 APKRASETAPER
+93 APAAAAEHAPNQAPLPGTAGAST
-105 AQAGVP
+105 
-111 LLGPAAPSVEAQVKK
+111 EAQFQK
-126 LVKVISRSQLNYRE
+126 LVEVISRSQLNYRE

-153 LDGEIRVANRRFVE
+153 LEGEIRVANRRFVE
-167 ILGVSFPDLIG
+167 ILGVSFQDLIG
-178 HRLDEFIATPTMA
+178 HRLDEFIAAPTTEEA
-191 EVISGRAAFLE
+191 LGGRDAFLQ
-202 KGQWAGRI
+202 KGHWAGRI
-210 SIQLK
+210 SIRLK
-215 SDPRRRF
+215 HDPRRRF

-232 EDHVTSIC
+232 EDQVASVS

-245 VTSQHESEIRFTEL
+245 VTSQHESELRFTEL

-271 PEGILLDANPALVR
+271 PEGQLLDANPALVR
-285 MLGYESKEELK
+285 MLGYDNKEELK
-296 KLNFREI
+296 KLNFRDR
-303 YADAAQRD
+303 YADPSQRD
-311 ALVHQVVHQG
+311 GLVRQMVNQG
-321 AVQDVEVVY
+321 SVQDVEVVY
-330 SRKDGSHI
+330 RRRDGTHI

-369 IEARLHKEQEFVR
+369 IEARLHQEQEFVR

-393 VMDFEGRFNF
+393 VMDFEGRFTF
-403 VSPRVEDILGHPAQE
+403 VSPRVEDILGHPAQD
-418 LVGKLLRDHIHR
+418 LVGKLLSEQIHR
-430 DDVPQLREAFEKLT
+430 SEVPQLREAFAKLT

-450 AQFEYRTKHVD
+450 ALFEYRTKHAD
-461 GYWRTMRASASP
+461 GSWRTMRASASP
-473 LHDAAGKING
+473 LYDAAGNING

-533 LMRERATDDATRR
+533 LLRERAPDDATRR

-557 AAVIVQNLLSYA
+557 AAVIVQNLLAYA
-569 RPSALA
+569 RPSALT
-575 RKKMRPEEALQAA
+575 RKNMRPEEALQAA
-588 IDQQRAALSQKNI
+588 VDQQRASLSQKNV
-601 SIELAPPPA
+601 SIELVSPA
-610 TLALEA
+610 SGLALEA

-637 SQAERGALRVSVER
+637 SQRERGVLRVSIER

-692 LAICMAIVKEH
+692 LAICTAIIKEH
-703 GGTIEVQSTPG
+703 GGSIEVQSAPG

-723 PEFVEEISA
+723 PEFVEELSE
-732 PALAI
+732 PPLAV
-737 RPAVAAPAGSEALR
+737 RPAVAAPAGSGALR

-794 HGYDFVIC
+794 HSYDFVLC
-802 DFNLPGLNGEEF
+802 DFNLPGMNGEEF
-814 FKRMQPGAGMPA
+814 FKRIQPRADSPA

-834 ALLDSGTLAHFAEK
+834 ALLDSATLAHFTEK

-862 ATLLTE
+862 ATLLSE

>member
-1 MKHRSRVRGALFSA
+1 MA
-15 SREDFAVFATATQTP
+15 
-30 SPGPSVLLC
+30 
-39 NLAYTA
+39 
-45 AFFSPVTRTLS
+45 
-56 KIDVENGALRLS
+56 
-68 PRRRR
+68 
-73 PDIRMSKR
+73 KR
-81 TSHQSPPRASKR
+81 ISDQSPPQAAKR
-93 APKRASETAPER
+93 APNRASETAPEC
-105 AQAGVP
+105 AQAGAPPQRPAVP
-111 LLGPAAPSVEAQVKK
+111 STEAQVNK

-178 HRLDEFIATPTMA
+178 HGLDEFIATPTMA
-191 EVISGRAAFLE
+191 QAISERAAFLE
-202 KGQWAGRI
+202 KGHWAGRI
-210 SIQLK
+210 LIQLK
-215 SDPRRRF
+215 SDPRLRF
-222 YDCWLQALTD
+222 YDCWMQALTD
-232 EDHVTSIC
+232 DEQATSVC

-271 PEGILLDANPALVR
+271 PEGTLLDANPALIR
-285 MLGYESKEELK
+285 MLGYENKEELK

-303 YADAAQRD
+303 YANAAQRD
-311 ALVHQVVHQG
+311 ALVHQVVNQG
-321 AVQDVEVVY
+321 AVQDVDVIFR
-330 SRKDGSHI
+330 RKDGSRI

-369 IEARLHKEQEFVR
+369 IEARLHQEQEFVR

-430 DDVPQLREAFEKLT
+430 DDVQQLLEAFEKLT
-444 SGRAAN
+444 NGRAIH
-450 AQFEYRTKHVD
+450 AQFEYRTKHAD
-461 GYWRTMRASASP
+461 GSWRTMRASASP
-473 LHDAAGKING
+473 LYDAAGKING
-483 VVASARDVTDAK
+483 VVASARDVTESK

-533 LMRERATDDATRR
+533 LMRERAADDATRR

-610 TLALEA
+610 SMTLEA

-637 SQAERGALRVSVER
+637 SQGERGALRVSIEH

-666 IAPENIGKIFDPFFT
+666 ISPENIGKIFDPFFT

-692 LAICMAIVKEH
+692 LAICTAIVKEH
-703 GGTIEVQSTPG
+703 GGSIEVQSTPG

-723 PEFVEEISA
+723 PEFVEEIPV

-737 RPAVAAPAGSEALR
+737 RPAVAAPAGSGALR

-778 VEGASSSE
+778 VEGAASSE

-794 HGYDFVIC
+794 HSYDFVIC

-814 FKRMQPGAGMPA
+814 FKRIQPRAGMPTA
-826 PKFVFMSG
+826 KFVFMSG
-834 ALLDSGTLAHFAEK
+834 ALLDSATLAYFAEK

-854 KPFHIAAL
+854 KPFHIATL
-862 ATLLTE
+862 AALLTE

>member
-1 MKHRSRVRGALFSA
+1 
-15 SREDFAVFATATQTP
+15 
-30 SPGPSVLLC
+30 
-39 NLAYTA
+39 
-45 AFFSPVTRTLS
+45 
-56 KIDVENGALRLS
+56 
-68 PRRRR
+68 
-73 PDIRMSKR
+73 MSKR
-81 TSHQSPPRASKR
+81 TSDQSPPRAANLTPTR
-93 APKRASETAPER
+93 APESELRPAPRQTPLEGATAAST
-105 AQAGVP
+105 
-111 LLGPAAPSVEAQVKK
+111 EAQFKK
-126 LVKVISRSQLNYRE
+126 LVEVISRSQLNYRE

-153 LDGEIRVANRRFVE
+153 LEGEIRVANRRFVE
-167 ILGVSFPDLIG
+167 ILGVSFQDLIG
-178 HRLDEFIATPTMA
+178 HRLDEFIVAPTMA
-191 EVISGRAAFLE
+191 EALRGRDAFLQR
-202 KGQWAGRI
+202 GHWAGRM
-210 SIQLK
+210 SIHLK
-215 SDPRRRF
+215 NDPRLRA

-232 EDHVTSIC
+232 DEQVTSVS

-245 VTSQHESEIRFTEL
+245 VTSQHESELRFTEL

-271 PEGILLDANPALVR
+271 PEGVLLDANPALVR
-285 MLGYESKEELK
+285 MLGYANKDELK

-303 YADAAQRD
+303 YADPAQRD
-311 ALVHQVVHQG
+311 TLVRQITYQG
-321 AVQDVEVVY
+321 SVQDLEVVFR
-330 SRKDGSHI
+330 RKDGVHI

-356 MQGTLVDITERIE
+356 MQGTLVDITERME
-369 IEARLHKEQEFVR
+369 IEARLHQEQEFVR

-393 VMDFEGRFNF
+393 VMDFEGRFTF
-403 VSPRVEDILGHPAQE
+403 VSPRVEDILGHAAQE
-418 LVGKLLRDHIHR
+418 LVGKLLSEQIHR
-430 DDVPQLREAFEKLT
+430 DDLPQLRDAFAKLT

-450 AQFEYRTKHVD
+450 ALFEYRTRHAD
-461 GYWRTMRASASP
+461 GSWRTMRASASP
-473 LHDAAGKING
+473 LYDAAGKING

-533 LMRERATDDATRR
+533 LLRERAPDDATRR

-557 AAVIVQNLLSYA
+557 AAVIVQNLLAYA
-569 RPSALA
+569 RPSALT

-588 IDQQRAALSQKNI
+588 IDQQRASLSQKNI
-601 SIELAPPPA
+601 SIELAPAPGR
-610 TLALEA
+610 LALEA

-637 SQAERGALRVSVER
+637 SRGERGALRISIEH
-651 ADGKIAFVFADDGPG
+651 ADGKIGFVFADDGPG
-666 IAPENIGKIFDPFFT
+666 IAPENFGKIFDPFFT

-692 LAICMAIVKEH
+692 LAICTAIIKEH
-703 GGTIEVQSTPG
+703 GGSIEVQSAPG
-714 KGAEFRVWL
+714 NGAEFRVWL

-732 PALAI
+732 PPLAV
-737 RPAVAAPAGSEALR
+737 RPAIAAPAGSSALR

-794 HGYDFVIC
+794 HSYDFVLC
-802 DFNLPGLNGEEF
+802 DFNLPGMNGEEF
-814 FKRMQPGAGMPA
+814 FKRMQPRAGTPA

-834 ALLDSGTLAHFAEK
+834 ALLDSGTMAHFAEK

-868 LLQPQTAAIK
+868 LLQPQTAALK

>member
-1 MKHRSRVRGALFSA
+1 M
-15 SREDFAVFATATQTP
+15 P
-30 SPGPSVLLC
+30 
-39 NLAYTA
+39 
-45 AFFSPVTRTLS
+45 
-56 KIDVENGALRLS
+56 
-68 PRRRR
+68 
-73 PDIRMSKR
+73 KR
-81 TSHQSPPRASKR
+81 TSAQSPTRESKR
-93 APKRASETAPER
+93 ALEDTPDSALTHAPLPGATSAST
-105 AQAGVP
+105 
-111 LLGPAAPSVEAQVKK
+111 EAQFQK
-126 LVKVISRSQLNYRE
+126 LVEVISRSQLNYRE

-153 LDGEIRVANRRFVE
+153 LEGEIRVANRRFVE
-167 ILGVSFPDLIG
+167 ILRASFQDLIG
-178 HRLDEFIATPTMA
+178 HRLDEFIAAPTIA
-191 EVISGRAAFLE
+191 EVLRGRDAFLR
-202 KGQWAGRI
+202 KGHWAGRI
-210 SIQLK
+210 SIQLR

-232 EDHVTSIC
+232 EEQVTSVS

-245 VTSQHESEIRFTEL
+245 VTSQHESELRFTEL

-271 PEGILLDANPALVR
+271 PEGQLLDANPALIR
-285 MLGYESKEELK
+285 MLGYENKEELK
-296 KLNFREI
+296 RENFRER
-303 YADAAQRD
+303 YAEPSQRD
-311 ALVHQVVHQG
+311 TLVRQMVYQG
-321 AVQDVEVVY
+321 SVQDVEVVY
-330 SRKDGSHI
+330 RRKDGTHI

-356 MQGTLVDITERIE
+356 MQGTLVDISERIE
-369 IEARLHKEQEFVR
+369 IEARLHQEQEFVR

-393 VMDFEGRFNF
+393 VLDFEGRFTF
-403 VSPRVEDILGHPAQE
+403 VSPRVEDIMGHPAQE
-418 LVGKLLRDHIHR
+418 LVGKLLSDKIHR
-430 DDVPQLREAFEKLT
+430 DELPQLRDVFARLIG
-444 SGRAAN
+444 GRTAN
-450 AQFEYRTKHVD
+450 AQFDYRTKHAD
-461 GYWRTMRASASP
+461 GTWRSMRASASP
-473 LHDAAGKING
+473 IYDAAGNING

-533 LMRERATDDATRR
+533 LLRERAPDDATRR

-557 AAVIVQNLLSYA
+557 AAVIVQNLLAYA

-575 RKKMRPEEALQAA
+575 RKKMQPEEPLQAA
-588 IDQQRAALSQKNI
+588 VDQQRASLSQKNI
-601 SIELAPPPA
+601 SIELVPPVSG
-610 TLALEA
+610 LALEA

-637 SQAERGALRVSVER
+637 SQRERGALRISIER
-651 ADGKIAFVFADDGPG
+651 ADGKIGFVFADDGPG
-666 IAPENIGKIFDPFFT
+666 ISPENIGKIFDPFFT

-692 LAICMAIVKEH
+692 LAICTAIAKEH
-703 GGTIEVQSTPG
+703 GGSIEVQSSPG

-723 PEFVEEISA
+723 PEFVEEVSA
-732 PALAI
+732 PPPVAV
-737 RPAVAAPAGSEALR
+737 RPAIAAPAGSGALR

-794 HGYDFVIC
+794 HSYDFVLC

-814 FKRMQPGAGMPA
+814 FKRIQPRAGTAA

-834 ALLDSGTLAHFAEK
+834 ALLDSATLAHFTEK

-868 LLQPQTAAIK
+868 LLQPQIAAIK

>member
-1 MKHRSRVRGALFSA
+1 
-15 SREDFAVFATATQTP
+15 
-30 SPGPSVLLC
+30 
-39 NLAYTA
+39 
-45 AFFSPVTRTLS
+45 
-56 KIDVENGALRLS
+56 
-68 PRRRR
+68 
-73 PDIRMSKR
+73 MSKR
-81 TSHQSPPRASKR
+81 IPAQPRPRASTG
-93 APKRASETAPER
+93 APRPAPE
-105 AQAGVP
+105 V
-111 LLGPAAPSVEAQVKK
+111 APVQGAVSASTEAQFQK
-126 LVKVISRSQLNYRE
+126 LVEVISRSQLNYRE

-153 LDGEIRVANRRFVE
+153 LEGEIRVANRRFVE
-167 ILGVSFPDLIG
+167 ILGASFQDLIG
-178 HRLDEFIATPTMA
+178 HRLDEFVAMPTMA
-191 EVISGRAAFLE
+191 EATRSRDAFLL
-202 KGQWAGRI
+202 KGHWAGRI

-232 EDHVTSIC
+232 VAQVTSVC

-245 VTSQHESEIRFTEL
+245 VTSQHESELRFTEL

-271 PEGILLDANPALVR
+271 PEGTLLDANPALLR
-285 MLGYESKEELK
+285 MLGYENKEELK
-296 KLNFREI
+296 KVNFRDI
-303 YADAAQRD
+303 YADPAQRD
-311 ALVHQVVHQG
+311 ALVHQVIYQG
-321 AVQDVEVVY
+321 AVQDVDAIFR
-330 SRKDGSHI
+330 RKDGSQI

-356 MQGTLVDITERIE
+356 MQGTLVDVTERIE
-369 IEARLHKEQEFVR
+369 IEARLHQEQEFVR

-393 VMDFEGRFNF
+393 VMDFEGRFTF

-418 LVGKLLRDHIHR
+418 LVGKLLSEQMHR
-430 DDVPQLREAFEKLT
+430 SEVPQVREVFEKLT
-444 SGRAAN
+444 SGRVAN
-450 AQFEYRTKHVD
+450 AQFEYRTRHAD
-461 GYWRTMRASASP
+461 GTWRSMRASASP
-473 LHDAAGKING
+473 LYDATGKING

-495 AAEKQNLQKEK
+495 VAEKQNLQKEK

-533 LMRERATDDATRR
+533 LLRERAPDDATRR

-557 AAVIVQNLLSYA
+557 AAVIVQNLLAYA

-575 RKKMRPEEALQAA
+575 RKKMRPGEALQAA
-588 IDQQRAALSQKNI
+588 IDQQRASLSQKNI

-610 TLALEA
+610 GLALEA
-616 DPKLLHQ
+616 DPKLLNQ

-637 SQAERGALRVSVER
+637 SHGEHGTLRISIEH
-651 ADGKIAFVFADDGPG
+651 ADGRIAFVFADDGPG
-666 IAPENIGKIFDPFFT
+666 ISPENIGKIFDPFFT

-692 LAICMAIVKEH
+692 LAICTAIVKEH

-714 KGAEFRVWL
+714 KGSEFRVWL

-732 PALAI
+732 PAPALAV
-737 RPAVAAPAGSEALR
+737 RPAVAAPAGSGALR

-794 HGYDFVIC
+794 HSYDFVIC

-814 FKRMQPGAGMPA
+814 FQRVQPQAGAPA

-834 ALLDSGTLAHFAEK
+834 ALLDSATMAHFTEK

-868 LLQPQTAAIK
+868 LLQPQPTGVK

>member
-1 MKHRSRVRGALFSA
+1 
-15 SREDFAVFATATQTP
+15 
-30 SPGPSVLLC
+30 
-39 NLAYTA
+39 
-45 AFFSPVTRTLS
+45 
-56 KIDVENGALRLS
+56 
-68 PRRRR
+68 
-73 PDIRMSKR
+73 MSKR
-81 TSHQSPPRASKR
+81 TPDQSPRRAAKLTPTR
-93 APKRASETAPER
+93 APETELKSAPRQTPLEGTAAAST
-105 AQAGVP
+105 
-111 LLGPAAPSVEAQVKK
+111 EAQFKK
-126 LVKVISRSQLNYRE
+126 LVEVISRSQLNYRE

-153 LDGEIRVANRRFVE
+153 LEGEIRVANRRFVE
-167 ILGVSFPDLIG
+167 ILGVSFQDLIG
-178 HRLDEFIATPTMA
+178 HRLDEFIVAPTMA
-191 EVISGRAAFLE
+191 EALRGRDAFLQR
-202 KGQWAGRI
+202 GHWAGRM
-210 SIQLK
+210 SIHLK
-215 SDPRRRF
+215 NDPRLRA

-232 EDHVTSIC
+232 DEQVTSVS

-245 VTSQHESEIRFTEL
+245 VTSQHESELRFTEL

-271 PEGILLDANPALVR
+271 PEGVLLDANPALVR
-285 MLGYESKEELK
+285 MLGYANKDELK

-303 YADAAQRD
+303 YADPAQRD
-311 ALVHQVVHQG
+311 TLVRQITYQG
-321 AVQDVEVVY
+321 SVQDLEVVFR
-330 SRKDGSHI
+330 RKDGVHI

-356 MQGTLVDITERIE
+356 MQGTLVDITERME
-369 IEARLHKEQEFVR
+369 IEARLHQEQEFVR

-393 VMDFEGRFNF
+393 VMDFEGRFTF

-418 LVGKLLRDHIHR
+418 LVGKLLSEQVHR
-430 DDVPQLREAFEKLT
+430 DELPQLRDAFAKLT

-450 AQFEYRTKHVD
+450 ALFEYRTRHAD
-461 GYWRTMRASASP
+461 GSWRTMRASASP
-473 LHDAAGKING
+473 LYDAAGKING

-533 LMRERATDDATRR
+533 LLRERAPDDATRR

-557 AAVIVQNLLSYA
+557 AAVIVQNLLAYA
-569 RPSALA
+569 RPSALT

-588 IDQQRAALSQKNI
+588 IDQQRASLSQKNI
-601 SIELAPPPA
+601 SIELVPPPGR
-610 TLALEA
+610 LALEA

-637 SQAERGALRVSVER
+637 SRGERGALRISIEH
-651 ADGKIAFVFADDGPG
+651 ADGKIGFVFADDGPG
-666 IAPENIGKIFDPFFT
+666 IAPENFGKIFDPFFT

-692 LAICMAIVKEH
+692 LAICTAIIKEH
-703 GGTIEVQSTPG
+703 GGSIEVQSAPG
-714 KGAEFRVWL
+714 NGAEFRVWL

-732 PALAI
+732 PALAV
-737 RPAVAAPAGSEALR
+737 RPAIAAPAGSSALR

-794 HGYDFVIC
+794 HSYDFVLC
-802 DFNLPGLNGEEF
+802 DFNLPGMNGEEF
-814 FKRMQPGAGMPA
+814 FKRMQPRAGTPA

-834 ALLDSGTLAHFAEK
+834 ALLDSGTMAHFAEK